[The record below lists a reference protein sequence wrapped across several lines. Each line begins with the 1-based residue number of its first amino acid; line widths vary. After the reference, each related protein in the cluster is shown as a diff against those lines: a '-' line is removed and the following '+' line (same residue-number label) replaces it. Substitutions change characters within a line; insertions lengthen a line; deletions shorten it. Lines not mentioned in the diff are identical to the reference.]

1 MVLVPNPD
9 LKPEYAYN
17 VELNFNK
24 HFGQILK
31 LDFSGF
37 YMLLDDAL
45 VRRPFTLNGETEI
58 EYEGQPSQIL
68 AIQNAASAT
77 VYGIQA
83 GVELALT
90 KQLLITS
97 KYNWQKGTEELDDQS
112 TSPSR
117 HAAPSFGLTRLSYLN
132 KKIRIELT
140 SQYSAEVSYERMPM
154 EEKGKPHLYAQD
166 EFDRPYSPSW
176 VILNFNTSYQLDP
189 HLLLMAGVENIGD
202 IRYRPYSSGIVA
214 GGRNF
219 TFSIRGS
226 F

>member
-1 MVLVPNPD
+1 
-9 LKPEYAYN
+9 
-17 VELNFNK
+17 
-24 HFGQILK
+24 
-31 LDFSGF
+31 
-37 YMLLDDAL
+37 L
-45 VRRPFTLNGETEI
+45 VRRPFSLNGETEI
-58 EYEGQPSQIL
+58 DYEGQPSQVL

-83 GVELALT
+83 GIEFALA
-90 KQLLITS
+90 KRILINS
-97 KYNWQKGTEELDDQS
+97 RYNFQKGTEELDDKS

-132 KKIRIELT
+132 KKLRVEFT
-140 SQYSAEVSYERMPM
+140 TQYSGEVSYGKMPL
-154 EEKGKPHLYAQD
+154 EEKGKPHLYAKD
-166 EFDRPYSPSW
+166 ELDRPYSPSW
-176 VILNFNTSYQLDP
+176 MIFNFNTSYLLDP
-189 HLLLMAGVENIGD
+189 KIQLMAGVENIGD